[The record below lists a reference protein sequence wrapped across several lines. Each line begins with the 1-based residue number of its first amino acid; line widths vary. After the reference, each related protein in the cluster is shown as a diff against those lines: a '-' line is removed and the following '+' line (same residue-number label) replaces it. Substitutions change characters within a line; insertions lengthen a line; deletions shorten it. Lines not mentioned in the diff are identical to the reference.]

1 MQNHAKMQT
10 QKKHARMQN
19 CNKQGANAKMQK
31 SMQECN
37 TTKRTQRCKRSMQEC
52 KPENKTKHRCERV
65 CKSGKLQKQRKNA
78 NMQKR
83 ARTQTC
89 KKQGADAEQHKECNA
104 ARTLQRCK
112 RSLREH
118 KRAKRQK
125 GGDAKAH
132 ASLHHLQNA
141 LPSPPYFSLS
151 PSPPCSSPRVEV
163 CQCLERLGGA
173 DELVEDADNVGKFG
187 APAALLLP
195 ALHHQLVDGR
205 GAVQRGG
212 QAETLVDGL
221 HHLQG
226 RRARGEHPKKARS
239 PPRMGSEGHLRS
251 PRGWRAPST
260 GARRRTS
267 PPT

>member
-1 MQNHAKMQT
+1 MQECKDAKSNLKVHRCKDAKKAKMQSCKSSARMQNCKKQILNCTDAKECARMQNHAKMQT

-19 CNKQGANAKMQK
+19 CNKQGANAKIQK

-37 TTKRTQRCKRSMQEC
+37 TTKTTQRCKRSMQEC
-52 KPENKTKHRCERV
+52 KPEKKTKHRCERV
-65 CKSGKLQKQRKNA
+65 CKSGKLQNQCKNA

-83 ARTQTC
+83 TRTQTC

-163 CQCLERLGGA
+163 CQCLE
-173 DELVEDADNVGKFG
+173 
-187 APAALLLP
+187 
-195 ALHHQLVDGR
+195 
-205 GAVQRGG
+205 
-212 QAETLVDGL
+212 
-221 HHLQG
+221 
-226 RRARGEHPKKARS
+226 
-239 PPRMGSEGHLRS
+239 
-251 PRGWRAPST
+251 
-260 GARRRTS
+260 
-267 PPT
+267 